1 MMVLD
6 KIIAVVAEQ
15 FQMEPDEITEDTVLS
30 EIGADDLDIADLV
43 LTLED
48 MFDMDVSIDEANA
61 LRTVGDLADLAEEF
75 LRRQSE

>member
-15 FQMEPDEITEDTVLS
+15 FQMDADEITEDTVLS

-48 MFDMDVSIDEANA
+48 MFDMDVSVDAANA
-61 LRTVGDLADLAEEF
+61 LRTVGDLADLAEDF
-75 LRRQSE
+75 LRQQSE

>member
-15 FQMEPDEITEDTVLS
+15 FQMETDEITEDTVLS

>member
-15 FQMEPDEITEDTVLS
+15 FQMDADELSEDTVLA

-61 LRTVGDLADLAEEF
+61 LRTVGDLADLAEAF
-75 LRRQSE
+75 LRGQSE

>member
-15 FQMEPDEITEDTVLS
+15 FQMEPDELSEDTILA

-48 MFDMDVSIDEANA
+48 MFDMDVSVDEANA
-61 LRTVGDLADLAEEF
+61 LRTVGDLADLAEEA
-75 LRRQSE
+75 LRQQGE